1 MHKKIFIFV
10 FVFLFS
16 AKNLKADEGMWLP
29 FLLQQIN
36 ASDMQTR
43 GLKIPVDSIYAI
55 NKSSLKDAV
64 VLFGG
69 GCTGEIISDKGLLLT
84 NHHCGYGQ
92 IQSHSTVEHDY
103 LTEGYWAKTYTDEL
117 VCKGLTAS
125 FIIRIDDVTNDIIPA
140 LSSKMTEQEREA
152 TIAVIA
158 AALEKKATE
167 GTHYEARVRPFF
179 TGNKYFMIVSETFKD
194 VRLVGTPPSAIGKFG
209 ADADNWMWPR
219 HTGDFSLFRIYAN
232 KENKPSEY
240 ATDNIPY
247 TPRYSFPIS
256 LNGVTEGDFTMV
268 YGFPGRTNEYL
279 SSYAIDLIM
288 NHTDPNRVMLR
299 DIRLKKM
306 AEVMDAND
314 TVRIQYSAKYASI
327 ENAYKKWKGEMKGLK
342 KLNALD
348 KKRKTEQNFSRWIDG
363 SISRSNYGTLL
374 HDLSTAYVEIKPYS
388 VANDFI
394 SEGPMSV
401 ELISYAQNFI
411 ALADSFAGNKPTA
424 TWVQAETERIVNAS
438 VGFYKDYNSNLDR
451 SIAKE
456 LLHIY
461 FQKVSKDF
469 HPAIKN
475 EIEAKFKNNYD
486 LFVDDVFN
494 KSIMTSKEKCGAFLK
509 DFNAKKASQLVNDP
523 AFKLMQSF
531 RTLMKDKIT
540 TPMMAANAKI
550 AVLQRKY
557 MAAQME
563 MQPDKKFYPDANSTL
578 RVAYG
583 NVKSYKPMNAVTYNY
598 FTTADGIL
606 EKYDSTNYDF
616 NAPKKLLEL
625 IVKKDFGRYAKD
637 GELPLCFIATN
648 HTTGGN
654 SGSPVLN
661 ANGQLIGTNFDRVWE
676 GTMSDYMFDP
686 DQCRNITL
694 DIRYTLF
701 VIDKFANAQRLI
713 DELKIVQ

>member
-1 MHKKIFIFV
+1 MRKKILLAV
-10 FVFLFS
+10 FTFLFS
-16 AKNLKADEGMWLP
+16 FVNLKADEGMWLP
-29 FLLQQIN
+29 FLLKQLN
-36 ASDMQTR
+36 ATDMQTR
-43 GLKIPVDSIYAI
+43 GLQIPVDSIYAV

-92 IQSHSTVEHDY
+92 IQSHSTVEKDY
-103 LTEGYWAKTYTDEL
+103 LTDGYWAKTYNDEL
-117 VCKGLTAS
+117 ACKGLTAS
-125 FIIRIDDVTNDIIPA
+125 FIVRIDDVTNDIIPA
-140 LSSKMTEQEREA
+140 LNSKMTEAEREA
-152 TIAVIA
+152 TISTIA
-158 AALEKKATE
+158 SALEKKATE

-219 HTGDFSLFRIYAN
+219 HTGDFALFRIYAG
-232 KENKPSEY
+232 KDNKPAEY
-240 ATDNIPY
+240 AADNVPY
-247 TPRYSFPIS
+247 IPRYSFPIS
-256 LNGVTEGDFTMV
+256 LNGVSEGDFTMV

-279 SSYAIDLIM
+279 SSYALELIM
-288 NHTDPNRVMLR
+288 NHTDPIRIALR
-299 DIRLKKM
+299 DVRLKNM
-306 AEVMDAND
+306 AEVMRDND
-314 TVRIQYSAKYASI
+314 TVRIQYSAKYAGI
-327 ENAYKKWKGEMKGLK
+327 ENAYKKWKGELRGLK
-342 KLNALD
+342 RLNSIE
-348 KKRKTEQNFSRWIDG
+348 KKRKTESAFGGWLDG
-363 SISRSNYGTLL
+363 SADRNNNYGRLMS
-374 HDLSTAYVEIKPYS
+374 DLKNAYKELTPYS
-388 VANDFI
+388 IASDYIN
-394 SEGPMSV
+394 EGAYGI
-401 ELISYAQNFI
+401 ELLAYARNYV
-411 ALADSFAGNKPTA
+411 ALADSAANKT
-424 TWVQAETERIVNAS
+424 TSKEWIKKECDRLIDVS
-438 VGFYKDYNSNLDR
+438 KGFYKDYHAPLDEK
-451 SIAKE
+451 IAAE
-456 LLHIY
+456 LLEAY
-461 FQKVSKDF
+461 FKKTDKQF
-469 HPAIKN
+469 HPYIFDEVNTKYKN
-475 EIEAKFKNNYD
+475 DFAKYMS
-486 LFVDDVFN
+486 DVFS
-494 KSIMTSKEKCGAFLK
+494 KSFMTTQQEQEAFLK
-509 DFNAKKASQLVNDP
+509 NFTAKKLLADP
-523 AFKLMQSF
+523 AYL
-531 RTLMKDKIT
+531 LMKSFEDVNKEKVSGQFAKAV
-540 TPMMAANAKI
+540 AAI
-550 AVLQRKY
+550 SILQRKY

-598 FTTADGIL
+598 FTTADGII

-616 NAPKKLLEL
+616 NAPKKLLQL
-625 IVKKDFGRYAKD
+625 IAKKDFGRYAKD